1 MAGRIQARVDDNIL
15 KNLRELEVENNIS
28 RADLIRELLELGLK
42 EKQKQQEN
50 IKTKQPQW
58 DEYYRQIAGRN
69 DVAYRLQLEILESL
83 IVDKKSLN
91 EIKNKAINNAKEF
104 RENILH
110 KDIT

>member
-42 EKQKQQEN
+42 EKQKQQDN
-50 IKTKQPQW
+50 ISKRQPQW
-58 DEYYRQIAGRN
+58 DAYYRQIAGRN
-69 DVAYRLQLEILESL
+69 DVSYRLQLEILERL
-83 IVDKKSLN
+83 VGDEKSLN

-104 RENILH
+104 RENILN